1 MLKALIRKQYM
12 ECFRTY
18 FVNMK
23 TGKPRSKA
31 GIAGMFLFFTALMLV
46 LCGTFFGMS
55 YLVSN
60 QLFAMDM
67 DWLYYVLLGLMSIL
81 LGTFGSVFSTYSTL
95 YMAKDNELLLSMPI
109 PPAKI
114 LFTRMTLVYGLS
126 LLYSG
131 CVWLPACICGWIFGS
146 VSALAVVY
154 QMLLLFV
161 IALFVSVVTCILG
174 WLVALVA
181 SRIKNKSMAVVIAS
195 LVFFGGDYY
204 VCFNM
209 MNLIQ
214 KLLMNVEALGEG
226 IRRWV
231 NVIYQLGWAAAGSTS
246 SMLIF
251 TGVTLVLFGLCYTV
265 LSGTFLRITTRTQG
279 GRSHTGKVSVKT
291 SGLSA
296 ALLGRELRRFV
307 SSPTYVLNAG
317 MGIVLLLLLSAF
329 ALVKKD
335 AMDVMLATVGEI
347 APFAASVLPMVI
359 VVPVGFCVGMNFIST
374 PSVSLEGKTLWILH
388 SLPVTGRQVLRA
400 KLGLHILL
408 NLVPM
413 LLAVAVLGWCLG
425 LSGWTVVLCGLFF
438 VMLNWFFGAF
448 GLTLGVLR
456 PNLQWTSEAMVIKQG
471 LNSFIVVML
480 AFLIPLAVAFGGFL
494 TVDILGTEGYFAAVA
509 VLFGVLSFAMTRWL
523 DTRGARRFEQL

>member
-1 MLKALIRKQYM
+1 MLPHLFCEHENR
-12 ECFRTY
+12 
-18 FVNMK
+18 
-23 TGKPRSKA
+23 KPRSKA

-67 DWLYYVLLGLMSIL
+67 DWLYYVLLGLLSIL

-109 PPAKI
+109 PPAQI

-195 LVFFGGDYY
+195 LVFFGGYYY

-296 ALLGRELRRFV
+296 ALLGRELCRVCQQPYLCSQRRHGDCAAAPAECV
-307 SSPTYVLNAG
+307 CAG
-317 MGIVLLLLLSAF
+317 KKGCHGCDACNRGRDCSLRGLRPSDGDCRPGGLLRGHEF
-329 ALVKKD
+329 H
-335 AMDVMLATVGEI
+335 
-347 APFAASVLPMVI
+347 FH
-359 VVPVGFCVGMNFIST
+359 

-425 LSGWTVVLCGLFF
+425 LSGWTVGLCGLFF

-494 TVDILGTEGYFAAVA
+494 TVNILGTEGYFSAVA

>member
-12 ECFRTY
+12 ECFRSY

-23 TGKPRSKA
+23 TGKPRSKS
-31 GIAGMFLFFTALMLV
+31 GIAGMFVFFAAIMLV

-55 YLVSN
+55 YLVGE

-67 DWLYYVLLGLMSIL
+67 GWLYHVLLGLLSVLM
-81 LGTFGSVFSTYSTL
+81 GTFGSVFNTYATL

-109 PPAKI
+109 SPSKI

-131 CVWLPACICGWIFGS
+131 CVWLPACICGWVLGS
-146 VSALAVVY
+146 ASLLAVVY
-154 QMLLLFV
+154 QLLLLFV
-161 IALFVSVVTCILG
+161 IALFVSAVTCILG
-174 WLVALVA
+174 WVVALVA
-181 SRIKNKSMAVVIAS
+181 SRIKNKSIAVVITS
-195 LVFFGGDYY
+195 LVFFGGYYY

-209 MNLIQ
+209 MDLIQ

-226 IRRWV
+226 IRVWA

-251 TGVTLVLFGLCYTV
+251 TGVTLVLFGLCYWV
-265 LSGTFLRITTRTQG
+265 MSRTFLRITTRTQG
-279 GRSHTGKVSVKT
+279 GRKHTGKVSVKT

-296 ALLGRELRRFV
+296 ALLGRELRRFI
-307 SSPTYVLNAG
+307 SSPTYMLNTG
-317 MGIVLLLLLSAF
+317 MGIVLLLLLSVF

-335 AMDVMLATVGEI
+335 AMDDVISTVSEI
-347 APFAASVLPMVI
+347 LPFAASVLPMVI
-359 VVPVGFCVGMNFIST
+359 VIPVGFCVGMNFIST

-400 KLGLHILL
+400 KLGLHVLL

-413 LLAVAVLGWCLG
+413 LLAVVVLGWCMG
-425 LSGWTVVLCGLFF
+425 LSVFSILLCGLFF
-438 VMLNWFFGAF
+438 VMYNWFFGAF

-471 LNSFIVVML
+471 LNSFIVVIL
-480 AFLIPLAVAFGGFL
+480 AFLLPLAVAFGGFL
-494 TVDILGTEGYFAAVA
+494 TVDILGTDSYFAAAA
-509 VLFGVLSFAMTRWL
+509 VLFGVLSLGLTRWL
-523 DTRGARRFEQL
+523 DTKGAKKFEQL

>member
-31 GIAGMFLFFTALMLV
+31 GIAGMFIFFTALMLV

-55 YLVSN
+55 YLVGD

-67 DWLYYVLLGLMSIL
+67 DWLYYVLMGLLSIL
-81 LGTFGSVFSTYSTL
+81 LGTFGSVFNTYSTL

-131 CVWLPACICGWIFGS
+131 CVWLPACVCGWIFGS
-146 VSALAVVY
+146 VSALTVVY
-154 QMLLLFV
+154 QLVLLLV
-161 IALFVSVVTCILG
+161 IALFVSVVTCVLG

-195 LVFFGGDYY
+195 LVFFGGYYY

-209 MNLIQ
+209 MSLIQ

-251 TGVTLVLFGLCYTV
+251 TGVTLVLFGLCYVV

-296 ALLGRELRRFV
+296 ALLRRELRRFV

-335 AMDVMLATVGEI
+335 AMDVMLAAVGEI
-347 APFAASVLPMVI
+347 APFTASVLPMAI

-425 LSGWTVVLCGLFF
+425 LSGWTVGLCGLFF
-438 VMLNWFFGAF
+438 VMYNWFFGAF
-448 GLTLGVLR
+448 GLMLGVLR

-480 AFLIPLAVAFGGFL
+480 AFLVPLAVAFGGVL
-494 TVDILGTEGYFAAVA
+494 TVKFLGTEGYFAAA
-509 VLFGVLSFAMTRWL
+509 AALFGAISIGLTRWL
-523 DTRGARRFEQL
+523 DTKGARRFEQL

>member
-1 MLKALIRKQYM
+1 MLKTLIRKQYM
-12 ECFRTY
+12 ECFRSY

-31 GIAGMFLFFTALMLV
+31 GIAGMFVFFAAIMLV

-55 YLVSN
+55 YLVGD

-67 DWLYYVLLGLMSIL
+67 GWLYYVLMGLLSVLM
-81 LGTFGSVFSTYSTL
+81 GTFGSVFNTYSAL

-109 PPAKI
+109 PPANI

-131 CVWLPACICGWIFGS
+131 CVWLPACICGWVMGS
-146 VSALAVVY
+146 VSPLAVVY
-154 QMLLLFV
+154 QLLLLFV
-161 IALFVSVVTCILG
+161 IALFVSAVTCILG

-181 SRIKNKSMAVVIAS
+181 SRIKNKSIAVVITS
-195 LVFFGGDYY
+195 LVFFGGYYY

-209 MNLIQ
+209 MDLVQ

-226 IRRWV
+226 IRVWA

-251 TGVTLVLFGLCYTV
+251 TGVTLVLFGLCYWAM
-265 LSGTFLRITTRTQG
+265 SRTFLRITTRTQG
-279 GRSHTGKVSVKT
+279 GKKHTGKVSVKT

-296 ALLGRELRRFV
+296 ALLGRELRRFT
-307 SSPTYVLNAG
+307 SSPTYILNTG
-317 MGIVLLLLLSAF
+317 MGMVLLLLLSAF
-329 ALVKKD
+329 ALVKKN
-335 AMDVMLATVGEI
+335 AMDDVVAVVGEI

-400 KLGLHILL
+400 KLELHVLL

-413 LLAVAVLGWCLG
+413 LLAVVVLGWCMG
-425 LSGWTVVLCGLFF
+425 LSALTILLCCLFF
-438 VMLNWFFGAF
+438 VMFNWFFGAF
-448 GLTLGVLR
+448 GLMLGVLR

-471 LNSFIVVML
+471 LNSFIVVIL
-480 AFLIPLAVAFGGFL
+480 AFLVPLAVAFGGFL
-494 TVDILGTEGYFAAVA
+494 TVDILGTDGYFAAVA
-509 VLFGVLSFAMTRWL
+509 ALLGVISVGLTRWL
-523 DTRGARRFEQL
+523 DTKGAKRFEQL

>member
-12 ECFRTY
+12 ECFRSY

-23 TGKPRSKA
+23 TGKPRSKS
-31 GIAGMFLFFTALMLV
+31 GIAGMFVFFAAIMLV

-55 YLVSN
+55 YLVGE

-67 DWLYYVLLGLMSIL
+67 GWLYHVLLGLLSVLM
-81 LGTFGSVFSTYSTL
+81 GTFGSVFNTYATL

-109 PPAKI
+109 SPSKI

-131 CVWLPACICGWIFGS
+131 CVWLPACICGWVLGS
-146 VSALAVVY
+146 ASPLAVVY
-154 QMLLLFV
+154 QLLLLFV
-161 IALFVSVVTCILG
+161 IALFVSAVTCILG
-174 WLVALVA
+174 WVVALVA
-181 SRIKNKSMAVVIAS
+181 SRIKNKSIAVVITS
-195 LVFFGGDYY
+195 LVFFGGYYY

-209 MNLIQ
+209 MDLIQ

-226 IRRWV
+226 IRVWA

-251 TGVTLVLFGLCYTV
+251 TGVTLVLFGLCYWV
-265 LSGTFLRITTRTQG
+265 MSRTFLRITTRTQG
-279 GRSHTGKVSVKT
+279 GRKHTGKVSVKT

-296 ALLGRELRRFV
+296 ALLGRELRRFI
-307 SSPTYVLNAG
+307 SSPTYMLNTG
-317 MGIVLLLLLSAF
+317 MGVVMLLLLSVF

-335 AMDVMLATVGEI
+335 AMDVMIATSGEI
-347 APFAASVLPMVI
+347 APFAASVLPMV
-359 VVPVGFCVGMNFIST
+359 VVIPVGFCVGMNFIST
-374 PSVSLEGKTLWILH
+374 PSVSLEGNTLWILH
-388 SLPVTGRQVLRA
+388 SLPVTGKQVLRA
-400 KLGLHILL
+400 KLGLHVLL

-413 LLAVAVLGWCLG
+413 LLAVAVLGWCMG
-425 LSGWTVVLCGLFF
+425 LSAFTILLCGLLF
-438 VMLNWFFGAF
+438 VMYNWFFGAF

-471 LNSFIVVML
+471 LNSFIVVIL
-480 AFLIPLAVAFGGFL
+480 AFLLPLAVAFGGFL
-494 TVDILGTEGYFAAVA
+494 TVDILGTDSYFAAAA
-509 VLFGVLSFAMTRWL
+509 VLFGVLSLGLTRWL
-523 DTRGARRFEQL
+523 DTKGAKKFEQL

>member
-31 GIAGMFLFFTALMLV
+31 GIAGMFIFFTALMLV

-55 YLVSN
+55 YLVGD

-67 DWLYYVLLGLMSIL
+67 DWLYYVLLGLLSIL

-131 CVWLPACICGWIFGS
+131 CVWLPACVCGWIFGS

-154 QMLLLFV
+154 QLVLLLV
-161 IALFVSVVTCILG
+161 IALFVSVVTCVLG

-195 LVFFGGDYY
+195 LVFFCGYYY

-251 TGVTLVLFGLCYTV
+251 TGVTLVLFGLCYVV

-279 GRSHTGKVSVKT
+279 SKKRTGKVSVKW
-291 SGLSA
+291 SGVSA
-296 ALLGRELRRFV
+296 ALRKRELRRFV

-335 AMDVMLATVGEI
+335 AMDVMLAAVGEI
-347 APFAASVLPMVI
+347 APFAASVLPMAI

-425 LSGWTVVLCGLFF
+425 LSGWTVGLCGLFF
-438 VMLNWFFGAF
+438 VMYNWFFGAF
-448 GLTLGVLR
+448 GLMLGVLR

-480 AFLIPLAVAFGGFL
+480 AFLVPLAVAFGGVL
-494 TVDILGTEGYFAAVA
+494 TMKFLGTEGYFAAVA
-509 VLFGVLSFAMTRWL
+509 VLFGVLSFTMTRWL